1 MGKEKMIGIRLLV
14 LLVLFAAGPTT
25 LASPTIEVISLQ
37 IVRASPDGF
46 QPEVTLVEFE
56 VSVPDARILGLSED
70 SAIESWTDDE
80 GKNLLQ
86 EAEAPPDDMGMGQ
99 VVSRVINNIRHDRV
113 SVNRQGDRVLVTAVT
128 GARPS
133 MGAGSLSIDGHLILE
148 VAGIGE
154 QTVTLENV
162 SLEGDGF
169 GRIRFEVNGKQ
180 LGCSLDSASG
190 TPDRK
195 VSRFYCYGPELRPLR
210 IVARGSDVDV
220 PAGDARPNLIVVGP
234 VENLTIDVV
243 LPAAE
248 DLPVL
253 LDLDVGLGLGG

>member
-1 MGKEKMIGIRLLV
+1 MILSRTRRALL
-14 LLVLFAAGPTT
+14 LFSLWAA
-25 LASPTIEVISLQ
+25 ASAASAAPAIEVISLQ
-37 IVRASPDGF
+37 VVRASPDGF
-46 QPEVTLVEFE
+46 QPAVTLVEFR
-56 VSVPDARILGLSED
+56 VYVPDARILGLSEE
-70 SAIESWTDDE
+70 SSIESWTDGK
-80 GKNLLQ
+80 GKNLL
-86 EAEAPPDDMGMGQ
+86 EETEPPSDDMGMGQ

-113 SVNRQGDRVLVTAVT
+113 SVNREGDKVLVTAVT

-133 MGAGSLSIDGHLILE
+133 KGAGSLSIDGELILE
-148 VAGIGE
+148 VAGEGE
-154 QTVTLENV
+154 QTVTLENA

-169 GRIRFEVNGKQ
+169 GRIRFEVNGAQ
-180 LGCSLDSASG
+180 LSCSLDSASG
-190 TPDRK
+190 TTNRK

-234 VENLTIDVV
+234 TENVTIDVV

-248 DLPVL
+248 DLKVP

>member
-1 MGKEKMIGIRLLV
+1 MILSRTRRALL
-14 LLVLFAAGPTT
+14 LLSLWAA
-25 LASPTIEVISLQ
+25 ASAASAAPAIEVISLQ
-37 IVRASPDGF
+37 VVRASPDGF
-46 QPEVTLVEFE
+46 QPDVTLVEFQ
-56 VSVPDARILGLSED
+56 VTVPDARILGLSEE
-70 SAIESWTDDE
+70 SSIESWTDGK
-80 GKNLLQ
+80 GKNLL
-86 EAEAPPDDMGMGQ
+86 EEMEPPSDDMGMGQ

-113 SVNRQGDRVLVTAVT
+113 SVNREGDKVLVTAVT

-133 MGAGSLSIDGHLILE
+133 KGAGSLSIDGELILE
-148 VAGIGE
+148 VAGDGE
-154 QTVTLENV
+154 QTVTLENA

-169 GRIRFEVNGKQ
+169 GRIRFEVNGAQ
-180 LGCSLDSASG
+180 LSCSLDSASS
-190 TPDRK
+190 TPNRK

-234 VENLTIDVV
+234 TENVTIDVV

-248 DLPVL
+248 DLKVP